1 MSQLLILPKQIIT
14 VIQRF
19 LCMEN
24 NKAYDSLDFINVGKV
39 FIWRQVKARH
49 TLNRKHR
56 KDILIWLKILLR
68 SRTVKMIKNY
78 ALQSILSIDRTLK
91 LLLNTWNIYLHEHI
105 LIT

>member
-1 MSQLLILPKQIIT
+1 MSQLLMLPKQIMT

-39 FIWRQVKARH
+39 FIWRQVKAKL

-56 KDILIWLKILLR
+56 KDILIWLKTLLP
-68 SRTVKMIKNY
+68 SRKVQIIKIM
-78 ALQSILSIDRTLK
+78 LCSQF
-91 LLLNTWNIYLHEHI
+91 
-105 LIT
+105 